1 MSFTVGMD
9 RHADRPPGAAGRLTV
24 VETGQRR
31 RWSEAEKRRIVEE
44 SLAGHRQVSATA
56 RRHGISTSLLF
67 KWRHALLGTPAA
79 PSTAAPTF
87 VPVTVVP
94 EAPVPAAEAGRLEI
108 VLTNGRRLIVGSG
121 IEPAWLARVLRVAER
136 S

>member
-1 MSFTVGMD
+1 M
-9 RHADRPPGAAGRLTV
+9 

-108 VLTNGRRLIVGSG
+108 VLTNGRRLLVGAG
-121 IEPAWLARVLRVAER
+121 IDAGSLARLVAVLER
-136 S
+136 A